1 MKTRRLL
8 LMTMLALL
16 ASVTYAASVT
26 IGDLKYTYN
35 EESGTASVS
44 LASFN
49 ATSVTIPAT
58 VVINGT
64 TYKVTAIDNYGF
76 CKKVEWWQDLYT
88 KDILTYD
95 YNDNTYYIDGS
106 NYNNTVLQSVTFDQP
121 SNITTIGNYAFNSC
135 TKLESIVIPNSVTSM
150 GTAAF
155 KGCISL
161 TDVRFQ
167 TKEDGTVNLETIPT
181 QCFRYCPFTSI
192 EIPEG
197 ITTIGDEAFQFNLY
211 LKTMKLPNTLTTIGT
226 HFLCD
231 AKSITTLTIPASVT
245 DIDGAA
251 FHGCENLKTVYLLGP
266 ASTLKANDDSSKT
279 FGPNKEQDYAPNC
292 EKVTNCT
299 FWVLEE
305 YEKGYIGDDV
315 WKQVDQPNN
324 DGNDIMCIKNTTRTF
339 AQGWGTAI
347 FPKVVKNFRLTAGS
361 GAKVARM
368 IKAVKD
374 NSDMNLYHLTFQ
386 VVDGD
391 DIPAKEPLMIYCP
404 YEWTCTMYDST
415 DENDADFKLEMTK
428 RFTTTKTV
436 ENEPTSKVHMIGKY
450 LGGEKLVKW
459 DFYFMNNQFKRVPDD
474 DNAATMGSFRCYW
487 KVDRDGIKQD
497 VASFSKMSFG
507 DNTPT
512 AIEGIETEPTKVQV
526 EVYDL
531 NGRRIYQKK
540 ESLPRG
546 LYIINGKKVI
556 IK

>member
-1 MKTRRLL
+1 
-8 LMTMLALL
+8 MTMLALL
-16 ASVTYAASVT
+16 ASVTYAATYNDTKSGLT
-26 IGDLKYTYN
+26 YTYQN
-35 EESGTASVS
+35 NGTTASVK
-44 LASFN
+44 LYDFTR
-49 ATSVTIPAT
+49 TSVTIPAT
-58 VVINGT
+58 VIIKNHE
-64 TYKVTAIDNYGF
+64 YQVTAIDEYGF
-76 CKKVEWWQDLYT
+76 CKKVNGWQDFLT

-106 NYNNTVLQSVTFDQP
+106 NYNNTVLQSVTFEQS
-121 SNITTIGNYAFNSC
+121 SNITTIGSYAFNSC
-135 TKLESIVIPNSVTSM
+135 TKLESIVIPKSVTSM
-150 GTAAF
+150 GEAAF

-161 TDVRFQ
+161 TDVSFQ

-197 ITTIGDEAFQFNLY
+197 ITTIEDEAFQFNFY

-231 AKSITTLTIPASVT
+231 AKSITTLTIPASVIY
-245 DIDGAA
+245 IDGAA

-279 FGPNKEQDYAPNC
+279 FGTNEKQRYAPKC
-292 EKVTNCT
+292 EKVTDCT

-347 FPKVVKNFRLTAGS
+347 FPKEVVDFRKTAGE

-368 IKAVKD
+368 IKAVRD

-386 VVDGD
+386 VVEGKN
-391 DIPAKEPLMIYCP
+391 IPAKEPLMIYCP
-404 YEWTCTMYDST
+404 KEWTCTMYDSF
-415 DENDADFKLEMTK
+415 DETKADFKLEMTK
-428 RFTTTKTV
+428 RFTTTVTV
-436 ENEPTSKVHMIGKY
+436 ENERTSKVHMIGKY
-450 LGGEKLVKW
+450 LREKLAKW
-459 DFYFMNNQFKRVPDD
+459 EFYFMNDKFWRVPDD
-474 DNAATMGSFRCYW
+474 TNAATMGSFRCYW

>member
-16 ASVTYAASVT
+16 ASVTYAASFT
-26 IGDLKYTYN
+26 KDGLKYTYHPITN
-35 EESGTASVS
+35 PGVASVS
-44 LASFN
+44 LANFN

-58 VVINGT
+58 VVIYGT
-64 TYKVTAIDNYGF
+64 TYKVTAIDKHGF
-76 CKKVEWWQDLYT
+76 CQYT
-88 KDILTYD
+88 ENTQTYT
-95 YNDNTYYIDGS
+95 YNGKSYTIDGS
-106 NYNNTVLQSVTFDQP
+106 DYNNTVLQSVTFEQP
-121 SNITTIGNYAFNSC
+121 SNITTIGSYAFNSC

-167 TKEDGTVNLETIPT
+167 TNADGSVNLKTIPT

-197 ITTIGDEAFQFNLY
+197 ITTIEDEAFQFNFY

-245 DIDGAA
+245 YIDGAA

-266 ASTLKANDDSSKT
+266 ASTLKANDDSSET
-279 FGPNKEQDYAPNC
+279 FGPNEKQAYAPKC
-292 EKVTNCT
+292 ERVTNCT
-299 FWVLEE
+299 FWVLKE
-305 YEKGYIGDDV
+305 YMSGYTEDKVWEK
-315 WKQVDQPNN
+315 VDQPNNN
-324 DGNDIMCIKNTTRTF
+324 DGNDIKCIENTTRTF

-347 FPKVVKNFRLTAGS
+347 FPKEVVDFRDTAGDE
-361 GAKVARM
+361 AKVARM
-368 IKAVKD
+368 IKAVRD
-374 NSDMNLYHLTFQ
+374 NSDKNLYHLTFQ
-386 VVDGD
+386 VIEGEN
-391 DIPAKEPLMIYCP
+391 IPAKEPLMIYSP
-404 YEWTCTMYDST
+404 KEWTYTMYNSIDET
-415 DENDADFKLEMTK
+415 DAKFKLEMTYP
-428 RFTTTKTV
+428 FTTTVTV
-436 ENEPTSKVHMIGKY
+436 ENESTSKVRMIGKY
-450 LGGEKLVKW
+450 MYGEKLVKW
-459 DFYFMNNQFKRVPDD
+459 DFYFMNDKFWRVPDD
-474 DNAATMGSFRCYW
+474 ANAAKMGNFRCYW

>member
-1 MKTRRLL
+1 
-8 LMTMLALL
+8 
-16 ASVTYAASVT
+16 
-26 IGDLKYTYN
+26 
-35 EESGTASVS
+35 
-44 LASFN
+44 
-49 ATSVTIPAT
+49 
-58 VVINGT
+58 
-64 TYKVTAIDNYGF
+64 
-76 CKKVEWWQDLYT
+76 
-88 KDILTYD
+88 
-95 YNDNTYYIDGS
+95 
-106 NYNNTVLQSVTFDQP
+106 
-121 SNITTIGNYAFNSC
+121 
-135 TKLESIVIPNSVTSM
+135 M

-167 TKEDGTVNLETIPT
+167 TKEDGTVNLKTIPT

-197 ITTIGDEAFQFNLY
+197 ITTIEDEAFQFNFY

-231 AKSITTLTIPASVT
+231 AKSITTLTIPASVNY
-245 DIDGAA
+245 IDGAA

-266 ASTLKANDDSSKT
+266 ASTLKAKDDSSET
-279 FGPNKEQDYAPNC
+279 FGPNKEQVYAPNC

-299 FWVLEE
+299 FWVLEQ
-305 YEKGYIGDDV
+305 YETDYIYDEV
-315 WKQVDQPNN
+315 WKKVDDRNNN

-347 FPKVVKNFRLTAGS
+347 FPKEVVDFRTTAGA
-361 GAKVARM
+361 GPEAKVARM

-374 NSDMNLYHLTFQ
+374 DKDMNLYHLTFQ
-386 VVDGD
+386 VVDGNN
-391 DIPAKEPLMIYCP
+391 IPAKEPLMIYCP
-404 YEWTCTMYDST
+404 DKWTCTMYNSIDET
-415 DENDADFKLEMTK
+415 DAKFKLEMTNP
-428 RFTTTKTV
+428 FTTTVTV
-436 ENEPTSKVHMIGKY
+436 ENERTSKVRMIGKY

>member
-16 ASVTYAASVT
+16 ASVTYAASVRR
-26 IGDLKYTYN
+26 GDLIYTYDGWFQ
-35 EESGTASVS
+35 ESRTASVS
-44 LASFN
+44 LANFN

-64 TYKVTAIDNYGF
+64 TYDVTAIDDYGF
-76 CKKVEWWQDLYT
+76 CQRTNNTQTYT
-88 KDILTYD
+88 
-95 YNDNTYYIDGS
+95 YNGKSYTIDGS
-106 NYNNTVLQSVTFDQP
+106 NYNNTVLQSVTFKQP
-121 SNITTIGNYAFNSC
+121 SNITTIGSHAFNSC

-231 AKSITTLTIPASVT
+231 AKSITTLTIPASVNY
-245 DIDGAA
+245 IDGAA

-266 ASTLKANDDSSKT
+266 ASTLKANDDSSET
-279 FGPNKEQDYAPNC
+279 FGPNKEQAYAPKC

-305 YEKGYIGDDV
+305 YETGYTSDKV
-315 WKQVDQPNN
+315 WKKVDQPNN

-347 FPKVVKNFRLTAGS
+347 FPKEVVDFRTTAGA
-361 GAKVARM
+361 GPEAKVARM

-374 NSDMNLYHLTFQ
+374 DKDMNLYHLTFQ
-386 VVDGD
+386 VVDGNN
-391 DIPAKEPLMIYCP
+391 IPAKEPLMIYCP
-404 YEWTCTMYDST
+404 DKWTCTMYNSIDET
-415 DENDADFKLEMTK
+415 DAKFKLEMTNP
-428 RFTTTKTV
+428 FTTTVTV
-436 ENEPTSKVHMIGKY
+436 ENEKTSKVRMIGKY

>member
-16 ASVTYAASVT
+16 ASVTYAATT

-35 EESGTASVS
+35 YWLGTASVS
-44 LASFN
+44 LANFD

-58 VVINGT
+58 VKINGT
-64 TYKVTAIDNYGF
+64 TYKVTAIDKHGF
-76 CKKVEWWQDLYT
+76 CQYT
-88 KDILTYD
+88 ENTQTYT
-95 YNDNTYYIDGS
+95 YNGKSYTIDGS
-106 NYNNTVLQSVTFDQP
+106 DYNNTVLQSVTFEQP
-121 SNITTIGNYAFNSC
+121 SNITTIGSYAFNSC

-167 TKEDGTVNLETIPT
+167 TKEDGTVNLKTIPT

-245 DIDGAA
+245 YIDGAA

-266 ASTLKANDDSSKT
+266 ASTLKAKDDSSKT
-279 FGPNKEQDYAPNC
+279 FGPNEEQAYAPKC
-292 EKVTNCT
+292 ERVTNCT
-299 FWVLEE
+299 FWVLAV
-305 YEKGYIGDDV
+305 YEKDYIRDDV
-315 WKQVDQPNN
+315 WKQVDDDYNN
-324 DGNDIMCIKNTTRTF
+324 DGNDIKCIQNTTRTF
-339 AQGWGTAI
+339 ASGWGTAI
-347 FPKVVKNFRLTAGS
+347 FPKVVVDFRKTAGDE
-361 GAKVARM
+361 AKVARM
-368 IKAVKD
+368 IKAVRD
-374 NSDMNLYHLTFQ
+374 NSDKNLYHLTFQ
-386 VVDGD
+386 VVEDEN
-391 DIPAKEPLMIYCP
+391 IPAQEPLMIYSP
-404 YEWTCTMYDST
+404 KEWTYTMYNSIDET
-415 DENDADFKLEMTK
+415 DAKFKLEMTYP
-428 RFTTTKTV
+428 FTTTVTV
-436 ENEPTSKVHMIGKY
+436 ENEPTSKVRMIGIY
-450 LGGEKLVKW
+450 LGGYNLMKW
-459 DFYFMNNQFKRVPDD
+459 DFYFMNDKFWRVPDAA
-474 DNAATMGSFRCYW
+474 NAATMGNFRCYW

-512 AIEGIETEPTKVQV
+512 TIEGIETEPTKVQV

>member
-16 ASVTYAASVT
+16 ASVTYAASAK
-26 IGDLKYTYN
+26 IGDLIYTYGWFQ
-35 EESGTASVS
+35 ESRTASVS
-44 LASFN
+44 LANFK
-49 ATSVTIPAT
+49 ATSVRIPAT
-58 VVINGT
+58 VKINGY
-64 TYKVTAIDNYGF
+64 TYKVTAIDKHGF
-76 CKKVEWWQDLYT
+76 CQYT
-88 KDILTYD
+88 ENTQTYT
-95 YNDNTYYIDGS
+95 YNGKSYTIDGS
-106 NYNNTVLQSVTFDQP
+106 DYNNTVLQSVTFEQP
-121 SNITTIGNYAFNSC
+121 SNITTIGSYAFNSC

-167 TKEDGTVNLETIPT
+167 TKEDGTVNLKTIPT

-197 ITTIGDEAFQFNLY
+197 ITTIGDEAFQFNFY

-231 AKSITTLTIPASVT
+231 AKSITTLTIPASVNY
-245 DIDGAA
+245 IDGAA

-266 ASTLKANDDSSKT
+266 ASTLKANDDSSET

-292 EKVTNCT
+292 EKVTDCT
-299 FWVLEE
+299 FWVLGE
-305 YEKGYIGDDV
+305 YMSGYTEDKV
-315 WKQVDQPNN
+315 WKKVDQPND
-324 DGNDIMCIKNTTRTF
+324 DGNDIKCIENTTRTF

-347 FPKVVKNFRLTAGS
+347 FPKEVVDFRDTAGDE
-361 GAKVARM
+361 AKVARM
-368 IKAVKD
+368 IKAVRD
-374 NSDMNLYHLTFQ
+374 NSDKNLYHLTFQ
-386 VVDGD
+386 VVEDEN
-391 DIPAKEPLMIYCP
+391 IPAQEPLMIYSP
-404 YEWTCTMYDST
+404 KEWTYTMYNSI
-415 DENDADFKLEMTK
+415 DENNDDFKLEMTNP
-428 RFTTTKTV
+428 FTTTVTV

-459 DFYFMNNQFKRVPDD
+459 DFYFMNDKFWRVPDT

>member
-16 ASVTYAASVT
+16 ASVTYADTYYDTKSGLA
-26 IGDLKYTYN
+26 YTYQKN
-35 EESGTASVS
+35 GTTASVK
-44 LASFN
+44 LYIFTR
-49 ATSVTIPAT
+49 TSVTIPAT
-58 VVINGT
+58 VTIKNKE
-64 TYKVTAIDNYGF
+64 YQVTAIDEYGF
-76 CKKVEWWQDLYT
+76 CQRTYNTQNYT
-88 KDILTYD
+88 
-95 YNDNTYYIDGS
+95 YNGKSYTIDDS
-106 NYNNTVLQSVTFDQP
+106 NYNNTVLQSVTFEQP
-121 SNITTIGNYAFNSC
+121 SNITTIGSYAFNSC
-135 TKLESIVIPNSVTSM
+135 TNLKSIIIPNSVTSM
-150 GTAAF
+150 GEAAF

-167 TKEDGTVNLETIPT
+167 TKEDGTVNLKKIPT

-266 ASTLKANDDSSKT
+266 ASILKANDDSSET

-299 FWVLEE
+299 FWVLQK
-305 YEKGYIGDDV
+305 YETGYTDDV
-315 WKQVDQPNN
+315 VWQQVDSLYNN
-324 DGNDIMCIKNTTRTF
+324 DGNDIKCIQNTTRTF

-347 FPKVVKNFRLTAGS
+347 FPKVVENFRQTAGKE
-361 GAKVARM
+361 AKVAKM
-368 IKAVKD
+368 IKAVRDDK
-374 NSDMNLYHLTFQ
+374 DMNLYKLTFQ
-386 VVDGD
+386 VVEDEN
-391 DIPAKEPLMIYCP
+391 IPAKEPLMIYCP
-404 YEWTCTMYDST
+404 DKWTCTMYNSI
-415 DENDADFKLEMTK
+415 DENDLDFRKEMTYP
-428 RFTTTKTV
+428 FTTTVTV
-436 ENEPTSKVHMIGKY
+436 ENEPTSKVRMIGKY

>member
-1 MKTRRLL
+1 MKDK
-8 LMTMLALL
+8 AF
-16 ASVTYAASVT
+16 YACFSLS
-26 IGDLKYTYN
+26 D
-35 EESGTASVS
+35 VS
-44 LASFN
+44 
-49 ATSVTIPAT
+49 
-58 VVINGT
+58 
-64 TYKVTAIDNYGF
+64 
-76 CKKVEWWQDLYT
+76 
-88 KDILTYD
+88 
-95 YNDNTYYIDGS
+95 
-106 NYNNTVLQSVTFDQP
+106 
-121 SNITTIGNYAFNSC
+121 
-135 TKLESIVIPNSVTSM
+135 
-150 GTAAF
+150 
-155 KGCISL
+155 
-161 TDVRFQ
+161 FQ
-167 TKEDGTVNLETIPT
+167 TKEDNTVDLKVLPT
-181 QCFRYCPFTSI
+181 SAFSYCPFTSI
-192 EIPEG
+192 ELPEG
-197 ITTIGDEAFQFNLY
+197 IEEIGDRSFQYNFY
-211 LKTMKLPNTLTTIGT
+211 LKTMKLPNTLKKIGP

-245 DIDGAA
+245 YIDGAA

-266 ASTLKANDDSSKT
+266 ASTLIANESNSKT
-279 FGPNKEQDYAPNC
+279 FGANKDIDNAPDC
-292 EKVTNCT
+292 ERVTNCT

-305 YEKGYIGDDV
+305 YETGYTSDKV
-315 WKQVDQPNN
+315 WMKVDQPNNN

-347 FPKVVKNFRLTAGS
+347 FPKEVVDFRKTAGE

-368 IKAVKD
+368 IKAVRD

-386 VVDGD
+386 VVEGKN
-391 DIPAKEPLMIYCP
+391 IPAKEPLMIYCP

-428 RFTTTKTV
+428 RFTTTVTV
-436 ENEPTSKVHMIGKY
+436 ENERTSKVHMIGKY
-450 LGGEKLVKW
+450 LREKLAKW
-459 DFYFMNNQFKRVPDD
+459 EFYFMNDKFWRVPDD
-474 DNAATMGSFRCYW
+474 TNAATMGSFRCYW

>member
-1 MKTRRLL
+1 
-8 LMTMLALL
+8 MTMLALL
-16 ASVTYAASVT
+16 ASVTYAASAK
-26 IGDLKYTYN
+26 IGDLIYTYN
-35 EESGTASVS
+35 GRFQESGTASVS
-44 LASFN
+44 LASFD

-58 VVINGT
+58 VVIKGN
-64 TYKVTAIDNYGF
+64 TYDVTAIDDHGF
-76 CKKVEWWQDLYT
+76 TNRNWIKNVSY
-88 KDILTYD
+88 TYD
-95 YNDNTYYIDGS
+95 GKTYNINDNSYV
-106 NYNNTVLQSVTFDQP
+106 NNVLESVTFEYP
-121 SNITTIGNYAFNSC
+121 SNIKTIGEGAFQAC
-135 TKLESIVIPNSVTSM
+135 TKLSSVVIPNSVTTM
-150 GTAAF
+150 KDKAF
-155 KGCISL
+155 YACFSL
-161 TDVRFQ
+161 SDVSFQ
-167 TKEDGTVNLETIPT
+167 TKEDNTVDLKVLPT
-181 QCFRYCPFTSI
+181 SAFSYCPFTSI
-192 EIPEG
+192 ELPEG
-197 ITTIGDEAFQFNLY
+197 IEEIGDRSFQYNFY
-211 LKTMKLPNTLTTIGT
+211 LKTMKLPNTLKKIGP

-245 DIDGAA
+245 YIDGAA

-266 ASTLKANDDSSKT
+266 ASTLIANESNSKT
-279 FGPNKEQDYAPNC
+279 FGANKDIDNAPDC
-292 EKVTNCT
+292 ERVTNCT

-305 YEKGYIGDDV
+305 YETGYTSDKV
-315 WKQVDQPNN
+315 WMKVDQPNNN

-347 FPKVVKNFRLTAGS
+347 FPKEVVDFRKTAGE

-368 IKAVKD
+368 IKAVRD

-386 VVDGD
+386 VVEGKN
-391 DIPAKEPLMIYCP
+391 IPAKEPLMIYCP

-428 RFTTTKTV
+428 RFTTTVTV
-436 ENEPTSKVHMIGKY
+436 ENERTSKVHMIGKY
-450 LGGEKLVKW
+450 LREKLAKW
-459 DFYFMNNQFKRVPDD
+459 EFYFMNDKFWRVPDD
-474 DNAATMGSFRCYW
+474 TNAATMGSFRCYW

>member
-16 ASVTYAASVT
+16 ASVTYADTYNDNESGLT
-26 IGDLKYTYN
+26 YTYQKN
-35 EESGTASVS
+35 GTTASVK
-44 LASFN
+44 LNDFTR
-49 ATSVTIPAT
+49 TSVTIPAT
-58 VVINGT
+58 VTIKNKE
-64 TYKVTAIDNYGF
+64 YQVTAIDDYGF
-76 CKKVEWWQDLYT
+76 CKKVEWWQ
-88 KDILTYD
+88 KDILTYT
-95 YNDNTYYIDGS
+95 YNGKSYTIDGS
-106 NYNNTVLQSVTFDQP
+106 NYNNTVLQSVTFDQH
-121 SNITTIGNYAFNSC
+121 SNITTIGSYAFNSC

-150 GTAAF
+150 GEAAF

-161 TDVRFQ
+161 TDVSFQ
-167 TKEDGTVNLETIPT
+167 TKEDGTVNLKTIPT

-197 ITTIGDEAFQFNLY
+197 ITTIGNEAFQFNLY

-279 FGPNKEQDYAPNC
+279 FGPNEEQDYAPNC

-299 FWVLEE
+299 FWVLEV
-305 YEKGYIGDDV
+305 YETGYTEDKV
-315 WKQVDQPNN
+315 WQQVDSLYNN
-324 DGNDIMCIKNTTRTF
+324 IGNDIKCIKNTTRTF

-347 FPKVVKNFRLTAGS
+347 FPKVVENFRQTAGQ

-368 IKAVKD
+368 IKAERD
-374 NSDMNLYHLTFQ
+374 DRDMNLYHLTFQ
-386 VVDGD
+386 VEEGEN
-391 DIPAKEPLMIYCP
+391 IPAKVPLMIYCP
-404 YEWTCTMYDST
+404 DGWTCTMYDST
-415 DENDADFKLEMTK
+415 DENDDDFKLEMTYP
-428 RFTTTKTV
+428 FTTTVTV
-436 ENEPTSKVHMIGKY
+436 ENEPTSKVRMIGKY

-459 DFYFMNNQFKRVPDD
+459 DFYFMNDKFWRVPDA
-474 DNAATMGSFRCYW
+474 DNAATMGNFRCYW

>member
-16 ASVTYAASVT
+16 ASVTYAATT

-35 EESGTASVS
+35 YWLGTASVS
-44 LASFN
+44 LANFD

-58 VVINGT
+58 VVINGKK
-64 TYKVTAIDNYGF
+64 YDVTAIDKHGF
-76 CKKVEWWQDLYT
+76 CQRT
-88 KDILTYD
+88 
-95 YNDNTYYIDGS
+95 DNTQTYTYNGKSYTIDGS
-106 NYNNTVLQSVTFDQP
+106 NYNNTVLQSVKFEQT
-121 SNITTIGNYAFNSC
+121 SNITTIGSYAFNSC
-135 TKLESIVIPNSVTSM
+135 TKLESIVIPKSVTSM

-167 TKEDGTVNLETIPT
+167 TNADGTVNLKTIPT

-231 AKSITTLTIPASVT
+231 AKSITTLTIPASVN

-266 ASTLKANDDSSKT
+266 ASTLKANDDSSET

-305 YEKGYIGDDV
+305 YEKGYTDDKV
-315 WKQVDQPNN
+315 WKKVDKPNNN

-347 FPKVVKNFRLTAGS
+347 FPKVVENFRQTAGQD
-361 GAKVARM
+361 AKVARM
-368 IKAVKD
+368 IKAVRDK
-374 NSDMNLYHLTFQ
+374 SDMNLYHLTFQ
-386 VVDGD
+386 VVDD
-391 DIPAKEPLMIYCP
+391 DNIPAKEPLMIYCP
-404 YEWTCTMYDST
+404 DGWTCTMYDSF
-415 DENDADFKLEMTK
+415 DETKADFKQEMTYP
-428 RFTTTKTV
+428 FTTTVTV
-436 ENEPTSKVHMIGKY
+436 ANEPTSKVRMIGKY

>member
-1 MKTRRLL
+1 
-8 LMTMLALL
+8 MTMLALL

-26 IGDLKYTYN
+26 TIGNLKYTYD

-44 LASFN
+44 LANFK

-64 TYKVTAIDNYGF
+64 TYNVTAIDDYGF
-76 CKKVEWWQDLYT
+76 CKKVNGWQDFLT

-106 NYNNTVLQSVTFDQP
+106 NYNNTVLQSVTFEKS

-135 TKLESIVIPNSVTSM
+135 TKLESIVIPKSVTSM
-150 GTAAF
+150 GEAAF

-167 TKEDGTVNLETIPT
+167 TKEDGTVNLKKIPK

-197 ITTIGDEAFQFNLY
+197 ITTIGDEAFQFNFY

-231 AKSITTLTIPASVT
+231 AKSITTLTIPASVIY
-245 DIDGAA
+245 IDGAA

-279 FGPNKEQDYAPNC
+279 FGTNEKQIYAPKC
-292 EKVTNCT
+292 EKVTDCT
-299 FWVLEE
+299 FWVLEV
-305 YEKGYIGDDV
+305 YETGYTEDKV
-315 WKQVDQPNN
+315 WQQVDSLNN
-324 DGNDIMCIKNTTRTF
+324 NIGNDIKCIQNTTRTF

-347 FPKVVKNFRLTAGS
+347 FPKEVVDFRTTAGPE
-361 GAKVARM
+361 AKVARM
-368 IKAVKD
+368 IKAVRDDKD
-374 NSDMNLYHLTFQ
+374 KNLYHLTFQ
-386 VVDGD
+386 VVDGKN
-391 DIPAKEPLMIYCP
+391 IPAKEPLMIYSP
-404 YEWTCTMYDST
+404 KEWTYTMYNSI
-415 DENDADFKLEMTK
+415 DENNDDFKLEMTNP
-428 RFTTTKTV
+428 FTTTVPV

-459 DFYFMNNQFKRVPDD
+459 DFYFMNDKFWRVPDT

>member
-16 ASVTYAASVT
+16 ASVTYAATT

-35 EESGTASVS
+35 YWLGTASVS
-44 LASFN
+44 LANFD

-58 VVINGT
+58 VVINGKK
-64 TYKVTAIDNYGF
+64 YDVTAIDDHGF
-76 CKKVEWWQDLYT
+76 TNSNWRKVSY
-88 KDILTYD
+88 TYD
-95 YNDNTYYIDGS
+95 GKTYNINDNSYV
-106 NYNNTVLQSVTFDQP
+106 NNVLESVTFEP
-121 SNITTIGNYAFNSC
+121 NSNIKTIGEGAFQAC
-135 TKLESIVIPNSVTSM
+135 TKLSSVVIPNSVTTM
-150 GTAAF
+150 KDKAF
-155 KGCISL
+155 YACFSL
-161 TDVRFQ
+161 SDVHFQ
-167 TKEDGTVNLETIPT
+167 TKEDNTVDLKVLPT
-181 QCFRYCPFTSI
+181 SAFSYCPFTSI
-192 EIPEG
+192 ELPEG
-197 ITTIGDEAFQFNLY
+197 IEEIGDRSFQYNFY
-211 LKTMKLPNTLTTIGT
+211 LKTMKLPNTLKKIGP

-245 DIDGAA
+245 YIDGAA

-266 ASTLKANDDSSKT
+266 ASTLIANESESET
-279 FGPNKEQDYAPNC
+279 FGANKNIKNAPDC

-305 YEKGYIGDDV
+305 YETGYTSDKV
-315 WKQVDQPNN
+315 WKKVDQPNNN

-339 AQGWGTAI
+339 APGWGTAI
-347 FPKVVKNFRLTAGS
+347 FPKVVKKFRLTAGS

-404 YEWTCTMYDST
+404 KEWTCTMYDSF

-428 RFTTTKTV
+428 RFTTTVTV
-436 ENEPTSKVHMIGKY
+436 ENERTSKVHMIGKY
-450 LGGEKLVKW
+450 LREKLAKW
-459 DFYFMNNQFKRVPDD
+459 EFYFMNDKFWRVPDD
-474 DNAATMGSFRCYW
+474 TNAATMGSFRCYW

>member
-16 ASVTYAASVT
+16 ASVTYADTYNDKESGLT
-26 IGDLKYTYN
+26 YTYQKN
-35 EESGTASVS
+35 GTTASVK
-44 LASFN
+44 LNDFTR
-49 ATSVTIPAT
+49 TSVTIPAT
-58 VVINGT
+58 VTIKNT
-64 TYKVTAIDNYGF
+64 EYQVTAIDDYGF
-76 CKKVEWWQDLYT
+76 CKKVEWWQ
-88 KDILTYD
+88 KDILTYT
-95 YNDNTYYIDGS
+95 YNGKSYTIDDS
-106 NYNNTVLQSVTFDQP
+106 NYNNTVLQSVTFEQP
-121 SNITTIGNYAFNSC
+121 SNITTIGSYAFNSC

-161 TDVRFQ
+161 TDVHFQ
-167 TKEDGTVNLETIPT
+167 TKEDGTVNLKTIPT

-245 DIDGAA
+245 YIDGAA

-299 FWVLEE
+299 FWVLQK
-305 YEKGYIGDDV
+305 YETGYTDDV
-315 WKQVDQPNN
+315 VWQQVDSLYNN
-324 DGNDIMCIKNTTRTF
+324 DGNDIKCIQNTTRTF

-368 IKAVKD
+368 IEAVRDK
-374 NSDMNLYHLTFQ
+374 SDMNLYHLTFQ
-386 VVDGD
+386 VEEGE
-391 DIPAKEPLMIYCP
+391 DIPAQVPLMIYCP
-404 YEWTCTMYDST
+404 EKWTCEMYNSI
-415 DENDADFKLEMTK
+415 DENDLDFRKEMTYP
-428 RFTTTKTV
+428 FTTTVTV
-436 ENEPTSKVHMIGKY
+436 ENEPTSKVRMIGKY

>member
-1 MKTRRLL
+1 
-8 LMTMLALL
+8 MTMLALL
-16 ASVTYAASVT
+16 ASVTYADTYTDTESGLT
-26 IGDLKYTYN
+26 YTYQKN
-35 EESGTASVS
+35 GTTASVK
-44 LASFN
+44 LYDFTR
-49 ATSVTIPAT
+49 TSVTIPAT
-58 VVINGT
+58 VII
-64 TYKVTAIDNYGF
+64 YKKEYQVTAIDEYGF

-231 AKSITTLTIPASVT
+231 AKSITTLTIPASVNY
-245 DIDGAA
+245 INGAA

-266 ASTLKANDDSSKT
+266 ASTLKAKDDSSKT
-279 FGPNKEQDYAPNC
+279 FGPNEEQAYAPDC
-292 EKVTNCT
+292 ERVTNCT

-305 YEKGYIGDDV
+305 YEEGYIGDDV
-315 WKQVDQPNN
+315 WKQVDDRYNN
-324 DGNDIMCIKNTTRTF
+324 IGNDIKCIQNTTRTF

-347 FPKVVKNFRLTAGS
+347 FPKEVVDFRKTAGPE
-361 GAKVARM
+361 AKVARM
-368 IKAVKD
+368 IKAVRD
-374 NSDMNLYHLTFQ
+374 DSDMNLYHLTFQ
-386 VVDGD
+386 VETGEN
-391 DIPAKEPLMIYCP
+391 IPAKVPLMIYCP
-404 YEWTCTMYDST
+404 KEWTYTMYNST
-415 DENDADFKLEMTK
+415 DENEADFKLEMTYP
-428 RFTTTKTV
+428 FTTTVTV
-436 ENEPTSKVHMIGKY
+436 ENEPTSKVHMIDKY

-459 DFYFMNNQFKRVPDD
+459 DFYFMNNQFKRVPDAA
-474 DNAATMGSFRCYW
+474 NAATMGSFRCYW

>member
-1 MKTRRLL
+1 M
-8 LMTMLALL
+8 
-16 ASVTYAASVT
+16 
-26 IGDLKYTYN
+26 
-35 EESGTASVS
+35 
-44 LASFN
+44 
-49 ATSVTIPAT
+49 
-58 VVINGT
+58 
-64 TYKVTAIDNYGF
+64 
-76 CKKVEWWQDLYT
+76 
-88 KDILTYD
+88 
-95 YNDNTYYIDGS
+95 
-106 NYNNTVLQSVTFDQP
+106 
-121 SNITTIGNYAFNSC
+121 
-135 TKLESIVIPNSVTSM
+135 
-150 GTAAF
+150 
-155 KGCISL
+155 

-167 TKEDGTVNLETIPT
+167 TKEDGTVNLKKIPT

-245 DIDGAA
+245 NIDGAA

-279 FGPNKEQDYAPNC
+279 FGPNEEQAYAPDC
-292 EKVTNCT
+292 KKVTDCT
-299 FWVLEE
+299 FWVLKE
-305 YEKGYIGDDV
+305 YMSGYTEDKV
-315 WKQVDQPNN
+315 WKQVDQYNE
-324 DGNDIMCIKNTTRTF
+324 DGNDIKCIENTTRTF
-339 AQGWGTAI
+339 APGWGTAI
-347 FPKVVKNFRLTAGS
+347 FPKEVVDFRDTAGDE
-361 GAKVARM
+361 AKVARM
-368 IKAVKD
+368 IKAVRD
-374 NSDMNLYHLTFQ
+374 NSDKNLYHLTFQ
-386 VVDGD
+386 VVEGTN
-391 DIPAKEPLMIYCP
+391 IPAQEPLMIYSP
-404 YEWTCTMYDST
+404 KEWTYTMYNSI
-415 DENDADFKLEMTK
+415 DENNDDFKLEMTK

-436 ENEPTSKVHMIGKY
+436 ENEPTSKVHMIGIY
-450 LGGEKLVKW
+450 MGEKLMKW
-459 DFYFMNNQFKRVPDD
+459 DFYFMDNKFWRVPDD

>member
-16 ASVTYAASVT
+16 ASVTYAASVKI
-26 IGDLKYTYN
+26 IGDLKYTYDGWFQ
-35 EESGTASVS
+35 ESGTASVS
-44 LASFN
+44 LANFK

-58 VVINGT
+58 VKINGT
-64 TYKVTAIDNYGF
+64 TYKVTAIDKHGF
-76 CKKVEWWQDLYT
+76 CQYT
-88 KDILTYD
+88 ENTQTYT
-95 YNDNTYYIDGS
+95 YNGKSYTIDGS
-106 NYNNTVLQSVTFDQP
+106 DYNNTVLQSVTFEQP

-135 TKLESIVIPNSVTSM
+135 TKLESIFIPKSVTSM
-150 GTAAF
+150 GEAAF

-167 TKEDGTVNLETIPT
+167 TNADGSVNLKTIPT

-231 AKSITTLTIPASVT
+231 AKSITTLTIPASVKY
-245 DIDGAA
+245 IDGAA

-266 ASTLKANDDSSKT
+266 ASTLKANDDSSET

-347 FPKVVKNFRLTAGS
+347 FPKEVVDFRKTAGE

-368 IKAVKD
+368 IKAVRD

-386 VVDGD
+386 VVEGKN
-391 DIPAKEPLMIYCP
+391 IPAKEPLMIYCP
-404 YEWTCTMYDST
+404 KEWTCTMYDSF
-415 DENDADFKLEMTK
+415 DETKADFKLEMTK
-428 RFTTTKTV
+428 RFTTTVTV
-436 ENEPTSKVHMIGKY
+436 ENERTSKVHMIGKY
-450 LGGEKLVKW
+450 LREKLAKW
-459 DFYFMNNQFKRVPDD
+459 EFYFMNDKFWRVPDD
-474 DNAATMGSFRCYW
+474 TNAATMGSFRCYW

-512 AIEGIETEPTKVQV
+512 AIESIETEPTKVQV

>member
-16 ASVTYAASVT
+16 ASVTYADTYYDTKSGLA
-26 IGDLKYTYN
+26 YTYQKN
-35 EESGTASVS
+35 DTTASVK
-44 LASFN
+44 LYIFTR
-49 ATSVTIPAT
+49 TSVTIPAT
-58 VVINGT
+58 VTIKNKE
-64 TYKVTAIDNYGF
+64 YQVTAIDEYGF
-76 CKKVEWWQDLYT
+76 CQRTYNTQNYT
-88 KDILTYD
+88 
-95 YNDNTYYIDGS
+95 YNGKSYTIDDS
-106 NYNNTVLQSVTFDQP
+106 NYNNTVLQSVMFEQP
-121 SNITTIGNYAFNSC
+121 SNITTIGKYAFNSC

-150 GTAAF
+150 GEAAF

-167 TKEDGTVNLETIPT
+167 TNADGSVNLKTIPT

-231 AKSITTLTIPASVT
+231 AKSITTLTIPASVIY
-245 DIDGAA
+245 IDGAA

-266 ASTLKANDDSSKT
+266 ASTLQAKDDSSET
-279 FGPNKEQDYAPNC
+279 FGPNKEQAYAPDC
-292 EKVTNCT
+292 KKVTDCT
-299 FWVLEE
+299 FWVLQK
-305 YEKGYIGDDV
+305 YETGYTDDV
-315 WKQVDQPNN
+315 VWQQVDSLYNN
-324 DGNDIMCIKNTTRTF
+324 DGNDIKCIQNTTRTF
-339 AQGWGTAI
+339 AKGWGTAI

-368 IKAVKD
+368 IEAVRD

-386 VVDGD
+386 VEEGE
-391 DIPAKEPLMIYCP
+391 DIPAQVPLMIYCP
-404 YEWTCTMYDST
+404 EKWTCEMYNSI
-415 DENDADFKLEMTK
+415 DENDLDFRKEMTYP
-428 RFTTTKTV
+428 FTTTVTV
-436 ENEPTSKVHMIGKY
+436 ENEPTSKVRMIGKY

-459 DFYFMNNQFKRVPDD
+459 DFYFMSDKFWRVPDD
-474 DNAATMGSFRCYW
+474 DNAAKMGSFRCYW

>member
-1 MKTRRLL
+1 
-8 LMTMLALL
+8 MTMLALL
-16 ASVTYAASVT
+16 ASVTYAASFT
-26 IGDLKYTYN
+26 KDGLKYTYHPITN
-35 EESGTASVS
+35 PGVASVS
-44 LASFN
+44 LANFN

-58 VVINGT
+58 VVIYGT
-64 TYKVTAIDNYGF
+64 TYKVTAIDDYGF
-76 CKKVEWWQDLYT
+76 CQSTKNTQTYT
-88 KDILTYD
+88 
-95 YNDNTYYIDGS
+95 YNGKSYTIDGS
-106 NYNNTVLQSVTFDQP
+106 DYNNTVLQSVTFGQP
-121 SNITTIGNYAFNSC
+121 SNITTIGSHAFNSC

-161 TDVRFQ
+161 TDVSFQ
-167 TKEDGTVNLETIPT
+167 IKEDGTVNLKTIPT

-197 ITTIGDEAFQFNLY
+197 ITTIGNEAFQFNLY

-245 DIDGAA
+245 YIDGAA

-279 FGPNKEQDYAPNC
+279 FGPNEEQDYAPNC

-299 FWVLEE
+299 FWVLGE

-315 WKQVDQPNN
+315 WKQVDQPNNN

-347 FPKVVKNFRLTAGS
+347 FPKVVENFRQTAGKE
-361 GAKVARM
+361 AKVARM
-368 IKAVKD
+368 IKAVRD
-374 NSDMNLYHLTFQ
+374 DRDMNLYHLTFQ
-386 VVDGD
+386 VEEGEN
-391 DIPAKEPLMIYCP
+391 IPAKVPLMIYCP
-404 YEWTCTMYDST
+404 DPDGWTCTMYDSF
-415 DENDADFKLEMTK
+415 DETKADFKQEMTYP
-428 RFTTTKTV
+428 FTTTVTV
-436 ENEPTSKVHMIGKY
+436 ANEPTSKVRMIGKY

-459 DFYFMNNQFKRVPDD
+459 DFYFMNDKFWRVPDD

>member
-16 ASVTYAASVT
+16 ASVMYAKSTT

-35 EESGTASVS
+35 GLFQESGTASVS
-44 LASFN
+44 LDNFK

-58 VVINGT
+58 VVIKGT

-76 CKKVEWWQDLYT
+76 CQET
-88 KDILTYD
+88 NNTLTYT
-95 YNDNTYYIDGS
+95 YNGKSYTIDDS
-106 NYNNTVLQSVTFDQP
+106 NYNNTVLQSVTFEQP
-121 SNITTIGNYAFNSC
+121 SNITTIGSYAFNSC
-135 TKLESIVIPNSVTSM
+135 TKLKSIVIPNSVTSM

-167 TKEDGTVNLETIPT
+167 TNADGTVNLKTIPT

-197 ITTIGDEAFQFNLY
+197 ITTIGDEAFQFNFY

-231 AKSITTLTIPASVT
+231 AKSITTLTIPASVNY
-245 DIDGAA
+245 IDGAA

-266 ASTLKANDDSSKT
+266 ASTLKANDDSSET

-292 EKVTNCT
+292 EKVTDCT
-299 FWVLEE
+299 FWVLGE
-305 YEKGYIGDDV
+305 YMSGYTEDKV
-315 WKQVDQPNN
+315 WKKVDQPND
-324 DGNDIMCIKNTTRTF
+324 DGNDIKCIENTTRTF

-347 FPKVVKNFRLTAGS
+347 FPKEVVDFRDTAGDE
-361 GAKVARM
+361 AKVARM
-368 IKAVKD
+368 IKAVRD
-374 NSDMNLYHLTFQ
+374 NSDKNLYHLTFQ
-386 VVDGD
+386 VVEDEN
-391 DIPAKEPLMIYCP
+391 IPAQEPLMIYSP
-404 YEWTCTMYDST
+404 KEWTYTMYNSI
-415 DENDADFKLEMTK
+415 DENNDDFKLEMTNP
-428 RFTTTKTV
+428 FTTTVTV

-459 DFYFMNNQFKRVPDD
+459 DFYFMNDKFWRVPDT

>member
-1 MKTRRLL
+1 MKTKRLL

-35 EESGTASVS
+35 GLFQESGTASVS
-44 LASFN
+44 LENFK

-58 VVINGT
+58 VVIKGT
-64 TYKVTAIDNYGF
+64 TYKVTAIDDHGF
-76 CKKVEWWQDLYT
+76 TNSNWVKNVSY
-88 KDILTYD
+88 TYD
-95 YNDNTYYIDGS
+95 GKTYNINDDNYV
-106 NYNNTVLQSVTFDQP
+106 NNVLESVTFEQP
-121 SNITTIGNYAFNSC
+121 SNIKTIGQGAFQAC
-135 TKLESIVIPNSVTSM
+135 TKLSSVVIPNSVTTM
-150 GTAAF
+150 EEKAF
-155 KGCISL
+155 YACFSL
-161 TDVRFQ
+161 SDVRFQ
-167 TKEDGTVNLETIPT
+167 TKEDNTVDLKVLPT
-181 QCFRYCPFTSI
+181 SAFSYCPFTSI
-192 EIPEG
+192 ELPEG
-197 ITTIGDEAFQFNLY
+197 IEEIGDRSFQYNFY
-211 LKTMKLPNTLTTIGT
+211 LKTMKLPNTLKKIGP

-245 DIDGAA
+245 YIDGAA

-266 ASTLKANDDSSKT
+266 ASTLIANESKSET
-279 FGPNKEQDYAPNC
+279 FGANKNIDNAPDC
-292 EKVTNCT
+292 EKVTDCT
-299 FWVLEE
+299 FWVLKE
-305 YEKGYIGDDV
+305 YEKGYTSDKV
-315 WKQVDQPNN
+315 WKKVDQPND
-324 DGNDIMCIKNTTRTF
+324 DGNDIKCIENTTRTF

-347 FPKVVKNFRLTAGS
+347 FPKEVVDFRDTAGDE
-361 GAKVARM
+361 AKVARM
-368 IKAVKD
+368 IKAVRD
-374 NSDMNLYHLTFQ
+374 NSDKNLYHLTFQ
-386 VVDGD
+386 VVEDEN
-391 DIPAKEPLMIYCP
+391 IPAQEPLMIYSP
-404 YEWTCTMYDST
+404 KEWTYTMYNSI
-415 DENDADFKLEMTK
+415 DENNDDFKLEMTNP
-428 RFTTTKTV
+428 FTTTVTV

-459 DFYFMNNQFKRVPDD
+459 DFYFMNDKFWRVPDT

>member
-1 MKTRRLL
+1 
-8 LMTMLALL
+8 MTMLALL
-16 ASVTYAASVT
+16 ASVTYAASVRR
-26 IGDLKYTYN
+26 GDLIYTYDGWFQ
-35 EESGTASVS
+35 ESRTASVS
-44 LASFN
+44 LANFN

-64 TYKVTAIDNYGF
+64 TYDVTAIDDYGF
-76 CKKVEWWQDLYT
+76 CQRTNNTQTYT
-88 KDILTYD
+88 
-95 YNDNTYYIDGS
+95 YNGKSYTIDGS
-106 NYNNTVLQSVTFDQP
+106 NYNNTVLQSVTFKQP
-121 SNITTIGNYAFNSC
+121 SNITTIGSHAFNSC

-231 AKSITTLTIPASVT
+231 AKSITTLTIPASVNY
-245 DIDGAA
+245 IDGAA

-266 ASTLKANDDSSKT
+266 ASTLKANDDSSET
-279 FGPNKEQDYAPNC
+279 FGPNKEQAYAPKC

-305 YEKGYIGDDV
+305 YETGYTSDKV
-315 WKQVDQPNN
+315 WKKVDQPNN

-347 FPKVVKNFRLTAGS
+347 FPKEVVDFRTTAGA
-361 GAKVARM
+361 GPEAKVARM

-374 NSDMNLYHLTFQ
+374 DKDMNLYHLTFQ
-386 VVDGD
+386 VVDGNN
-391 DIPAKEPLMIYCP
+391 IPAKEPLMIYCP
-404 YEWTCTMYDST
+404 DKWTCTMYNSIDET
-415 DENDADFKLEMTK
+415 DAKFKLEMTNP
-428 RFTTTKTV
+428 FTTTVTV
-436 ENEPTSKVHMIGKY
+436 ENEKTSKVRMIGKY

>member
-1 MKTRRLL
+1 
-8 LMTMLALL
+8 MTMLALL
-16 ASVTYAASVT
+16 ASVTYADTYYDTKSGLA
-26 IGDLKYTYN
+26 YTYQKN
-35 EESGTASVS
+35 GTTASVK
-44 LASFN
+44 LYIFTR
-49 ATSVTIPAT
+49 TSVTIPAT
-58 VVINGT
+58 VIIKNHE
-64 TYKVTAIDNYGF
+64 YQVTAIDEYGF
-76 CKKVEWWQDLYT
+76 CQRTYNTQNYT
-88 KDILTYD
+88 
-95 YNDNTYYIDGS
+95 YNGKSYTIDDS
-106 NYNNTVLQSVTFDQP
+106 NYNNTVLQSVTFEQP
-121 SNITTIGNYAFNSC
+121 SKITTIGSYAFNSC

-150 GTAAF
+150 GEAAF

-161 TDVRFQ
+161 TDVHFQ
-167 TKEDGTVNLETIPT
+167 TKEDGTVNLKTIPT

-197 ITTIGDEAFQFNLY
+197 ITTIGNEAFQFNLY

-245 DIDGAA
+245 HIDGAA

-279 FGPNKEQDYAPNC
+279 FGPNEEQDYAPNC

-299 FWVLEE
+299 FWVLGE
-305 YEKGYIGDDV
+305 YEKGYTDDV
-315 WKQVDQPNN
+315 VWQQVDSLYNKI
-324 DGNDIMCIKNTTRTF
+324 GNDIKCIQNTTRTF
-339 AQGWGTAI
+339 APGWGTAI
-347 FPKVVKNFRLTAGS
+347 FPKEVVDFRDTAGNE
-361 GAKVARM
+361 AKVARM
-368 IKAVKD
+368 IKAVRD
-374 NSDMNLYHLTFQ
+374 DRDMNLYHLTFQ
-386 VVDGD
+386 VVEGKN
-391 DIPAKEPLMIYCP
+391 IPAKEPLMIYCP
-404 YEWTCTMYDST
+404 KEWTYTMYNSI
-415 DENDADFKLEMTK
+415 DENNDDFKLEMTK
-428 RFTTTKTV
+428 RFTTTVTV
-436 ENEPTSKVHMIGKY
+436 ENERTSKVHMIGKY
-450 LGGEKLVKW
+450 LREKLAKW
-459 DFYFMNNQFKRVPDD
+459 EFYFMNDKFWRVPDD
-474 DNAATMGSFRCYW
+474 TNAATMGSFRCYW

>member
-16 ASVTYAASVT
+16 ASVTYADTYNDNESGLT
-26 IGDLKYTYN
+26 YTYQKN
-35 EESGTASVS
+35 GTTASVK
-44 LASFN
+44 LNDFTR
-49 ATSVTIPAT
+49 TSVTIPAT
-58 VVINGT
+58 VTIKNKE
-64 TYKVTAIDNYGF
+64 YQVTAIDDYGF
-76 CKKVEWWQDLYT
+76 CKKVEWWQ
-88 KDILTYD
+88 KDILTYT
-95 YNDNTYYIDGS
+95 YNGKSYTIDGS
-106 NYNNTVLQSVTFDQP
+106 DYNNTVLQSVTFEQP
-121 SNITTIGNYAFNSC
+121 SNITTIGSYAFNSC
-135 TKLESIVIPNSVTSM
+135 TKLESIFIPKSVTSM
-150 GTAAF
+150 GEAAF

-167 TKEDGTVNLETIPT
+167 TNADGSVNLKTIPT

-197 ITTIGDEAFQFNLY
+197 ITTIGDEAFQFNFY

-231 AKSITTLTIPASVT
+231 AKSITTLTIPASVKY
-245 DIDGAA
+245 IDGAA

-266 ASTLKANDDSSKT
+266 ASTLKANDDSSET

-347 FPKVVKNFRLTAGS
+347 FPKVVKNFRLTAGKE
-361 GAKVARM
+361 AKVARM
-368 IKAVKD
+368 IEAVRDK
-374 NSDMNLYHLTFQ
+374 SDMNLYHLTFQ
-386 VVDGD
+386 VEEGE
-391 DIPAKEPLMIYCP
+391 DIPAQVPLMIYCP
-404 YEWTCTMYDST
+404 EKWTCEMYNSI
-415 DENDADFKLEMTK
+415 DENDLDFRKEMTYP
-428 RFTTTKTV
+428 FTTTVTV
-436 ENEPTSKVHMIGKY
+436 ENEPTSKVRMIGKY

>member
-16 ASVTYAASVT
+16 ASVTYAASFT
-26 IGDLKYTYN
+26 KDGLKYTYHPITN
-35 EESGTASVS
+35 PGVASVS
-44 LASFN
+44 LANFD

-58 VVINGT
+58 VVINGKK
-64 TYKVTAIDNYGF
+64 YDVTAIDNYGF
-76 CKKVEWWQDLYT
+76 CKSTKNTQTYT
-88 KDILTYD
+88 
-95 YNDNTYYIDGS
+95 YNGKSYTIDGS
-106 NYNNTVLQSVTFDQP
+106 KDNNTVLQSVKFEQS
-121 SNITTIGNYAFNSC
+121 SNITTIGSYAFNSC
-135 TKLESIVIPNSVTSM
+135 TNLKSIIIPNSVTSM
-150 GTAAF
+150 GEAAF

-167 TKEDGTVNLETIPT
+167 TKEDGTVNLEKIPT

-197 ITTIGDEAFQFNLY
+197 ITTIGDEAFQFNFY
-211 LKTMKLPNTLTTIGT
+211 LKTMKLPNTLITIGT

-245 DIDGAA
+245 YIDGAA

-266 ASTLKANDDSSKT
+266 ASTLKANDDSSET

-305 YEKGYIGDDV
+305 YEKGYIDDKV
-315 WKQVDQPNN
+315 WKKVDKPNNN

-347 FPKVVKNFRLTAGS
+347 FPKEVVDFRKTAGDK
-361 GAKVARM
+361 AKVARM
-368 IKAVKD
+368 IKAVRD
-374 NSDMNLYHLTFQ
+374 DSDMNLYHLTFQ
-386 VVDGD
+386 VVEGEN
-391 DIPAKEPLMIYCP
+391 IPAQEPLMIYSP
-404 YEWTCTMYDST
+404 KEWTYTMYNSI
-415 DENDADFKLEMTK
+415 DENNDDFKLEMTK

-459 DFYFMNNQFKRVPDD
+459 DFYFMNNLFKRVPDD
-474 DNAATMGSFRCYW
+474 DHAATMGSFRCYW

>member
-1 MKTRRLL
+1 
-8 LMTMLALL
+8 MTMLALL
-16 ASVTYAASVT
+16 ASVTYADTYNDNESGLT
-26 IGDLKYTYN
+26 YTYQKN
-35 EESGTASVS
+35 GTTASVK
-44 LASFN
+44 LNDFTR
-49 ATSVTIPAT
+49 TSVTIPAT
-58 VVINGT
+58 VTIKNKE
-64 TYKVTAIDNYGF
+64 YQVTAIDDYGF
-76 CKKVEWWQDLYT
+76 CQRTYNTQNYT
-88 KDILTYD
+88 
-95 YNDNTYYIDGS
+95 YNGKSYTIDGS
-106 NYNNTVLQSVTFDQP
+106 DYNNTVLQSVTFEQP
-121 SNITTIGNYAFNSC
+121 SNITTIGSYAFNSC

-150 GTAAF
+150 GEAAF

-167 TKEDGTVNLETIPT
+167 TNADGSVNLKTIPT

-197 ITTIGDEAFQFNLY
+197 ITTIGDEAFQFNFY

-231 AKSITTLTIPASVT
+231 AKSITTLTIPASVKY
-245 DIDGAA
+245 IDGAA

-266 ASTLKANDDSSKT
+266 ASTLKANDDSSET

-347 FPKVVKNFRLTAGS
+347 FPKEVVDFRDTAGDE
-361 GAKVARM
+361 AKVARM
-368 IKAVKD
+368 IKAVRDDKD
-374 NSDMNLYHLTFQ
+374 KNLYHLTFQ
-386 VVDGD
+386 VVDGKN
-391 DIPAKEPLMIYCP
+391 IPAKEPLMIYSP
-404 YEWTCTMYDST
+404 KEWTCTMYDSF
-415 DENDADFKLEMTK
+415 DETKADFKLEMTK
-428 RFTTTKTV
+428 RFTTTVTV
-436 ENEPTSKVHMIGKY
+436 ENEPTSKVRMIGKY

>member
-1 MKTRRLL
+1 
-8 LMTMLALL
+8 MTMLALL

-26 IGDLKYTYN
+26 IGDLKYTYYPVLN
-35 EESGTASVS
+35 PGVASVS
-44 LASFN
+44 LENFK

-58 VVINGT
+58 VVIDGT
-64 TYKVTAIDNYGF
+64 TYKVTAIDNHGF
-76 CKKVEWWQDLYT
+76 CQET
-88 KDILTYD
+88 KNTLTYT
-95 YNDNTYYIDGS
+95 YNGKSYTIDGS
-106 NYNNTVLQSVTFDQP
+106 NYNNTVLQSVTFEQP

-135 TKLESIVIPNSVTSM
+135 TKLESIFIPNSVTSM

-167 TKEDGTVNLETIPT
+167 TKEDGTVNLKTIPT

-197 ITTIGDEAFQFNLY
+197 ITEIGDEAFQFNLY
-211 LKTMKLPNTLTTIGT
+211 LKTMKLPNTLKTIGT

-245 DIDGAA
+245 YMDGAA
-251 FHGCENLKTVYLLGP
+251 FHGCESLTSVYLLGP
-266 ASTLKANDDSSKT
+266 ASTLIANAGKNET
-279 FGPNKEQDYAPNC
+279 FGANKGQKYAPDC

-305 YEKGYIGDDV
+305 YEKGYTSDDV

-324 DGNDIMCIKNTTRTF
+324 TDGNDIKCIKNTTRTF

-347 FPKVVKNFRLTAGS
+347 FPKVVENFRQTAGQE
-361 GAKVARM
+361 AKVARM
-368 IKAVKD
+368 VKAVRD
-374 NSDMNLYHLTFQ
+374 DSDMNLYHLTFQ
-386 VVDGD
+386 VVEGEN
-391 DIPAKEPLMIYCP
+391 IPAKEPLMIYSP
-404 YEWTCTMYDST
+404 KEWTCAMYNTVDET
-415 DENDADFKLEMTK
+415 DAAFKLEMTYP
-428 RFTTTKTV
+428 FTTTVTV
-436 ENEPTSKVHMIGKY
+436 ENEQTSKVRMIGKY

-459 DFYFMNNQFKRVPDD
+459 DFYFMNDNFWRVPDD

-507 DNTPT
+507 DNIPT

>member
-16 ASVTYAASVT
+16 ASVTYAASAK
-26 IGDLKYTYN
+26 IGDLIYTYGWFQ
-35 EESGTASVS
+35 ESRTASVS
-44 LASFN
+44 LANFK
-49 ATSVTIPAT
+49 ATSVRIPAT
-58 VVINGT
+58 VEINGY
-64 TYKVTAIDNYGF
+64 TYKVTAIDKYGF
-76 CKKVEWWQDLYT
+76 CQYT
-88 KDILTYD
+88 ENTQTYT
-95 YNDNTYYIDGS
+95 YNGKSYTIDGS
-106 NYNNTVLQSVTFDQP
+106 NYNNTVLQSVTFEQP
-121 SNITTIGNYAFNSC
+121 SNITTIGSHAFNSC

-167 TKEDGTVNLETIPT
+167 TNADGSVNLETIPT

-266 ASTLKANDDSSKT
+266 ASTLKANDDSSET

-299 FWVLEE
+299 FWVLEK
-305 YEKGYIGDDV
+305 YETGYTEDKV
-315 WKQVDQPNN
+315 WQQVDSLYNN
-324 DGNDIMCIKNTTRTF
+324 IGNDIKCIKNTTRTF

-347 FPKVVKNFRLTAGS
+347 FPKVVENFRQTAGQE
-361 GAKVARM
+361 AKVARM
-368 IKAVKD
+368 IKAERD
-374 NSDMNLYHLTFQ
+374 DRDMNLYHLTFQ
-386 VVDGD
+386 VVDDD

-404 YEWTCTMYDST
+404 DKWTCTMYDST
-415 DENDADFKLEMTK
+415 DENDLDFRKEMTYP
-428 RFTTTKTV
+428 FTTTVTV
-436 ENEPTSKVHMIGKY
+436 ENEPTSKVRMIGKY

-459 DFYFMNNQFKRVPDD
+459 DFYFMNDKFWRVPDA

>member
-1 MKTRRLL
+1 M
-8 LMTMLALL
+8 
-16 ASVTYAASVT
+16 
-26 IGDLKYTYN
+26 
-35 EESGTASVS
+35 
-44 LASFN
+44 
-49 ATSVTIPAT
+49 
-58 VVINGT
+58 
-64 TYKVTAIDNYGF
+64 
-76 CKKVEWWQDLYT
+76 
-88 KDILTYD
+88 
-95 YNDNTYYIDGS
+95 
-106 NYNNTVLQSVTFDQP
+106 
-121 SNITTIGNYAFNSC
+121 
-135 TKLESIVIPNSVTSM
+135 
-150 GTAAF
+150 
-155 KGCISL
+155 

-167 TKEDGTVNLETIPT
+167 TKEDGTVNLKTIPT

-245 DIDGAA
+245 YINGAA

-266 ASTLKANDDSSKT
+266 ASTLIANESNSKT
-279 FGPNKEQDYAPNC
+279 FGANKNINNAPDC

-299 FWVLEE
+299 FWVLNE
-305 YEKGYIGDDV
+305 YMSGYTEDGV
-315 WKQVDQPNN
+315 WKQVDQPND
-324 DGNDIMCIKNTTRTF
+324 DGNDIKCIENTTRTF

-347 FPKVVKNFRLTAGS
+347 FPKVVENFRQTAGQE
-361 GAKVARM
+361 AKVARM
-368 IKAVKD
+368 IKAVRDDK
-374 NSDMNLYHLTFQ
+374 DMNLYKLTFQ
-386 VVDGD
+386 VVEDEN
-391 DIPAKEPLMIYCP
+391 IPAKEPLMIYCP
-404 YEWTCTMYDST
+404 GEWKCTMYNSF
-415 DENDADFKLEMTK
+415 DETKADFKLEMSK
-428 RFTTTKTV
+428 RFTTTVTV

-450 LGGEKLVKW
+450 MGEKLAKW
-459 DFYFMNNQFKRVPDD
+459 EFYFMNDKFWRVPDD
-474 DNAATMGSFRCYW
+474 DNATTMGSFRCYW

>member
-1 MKTRRLL
+1 
-8 LMTMLALL
+8 MTMLALL
-16 ASVTYAASVT
+16 ASVTYAKSVT
-26 IGDLKYTYN
+26 IGDLKYTYDGWFQ
-35 EESGTASVS
+35 ESGTASVS
-44 LASFN
+44 LANFK

-64 TYKVTAIDNYGF
+64 TYNVTAIDNYGF
-76 CKKVEWWQDLYT
+76 CKYGEAPTYKYDNKTYT
-88 KDILTYD
+88 VDTYD
-95 YNDNTYYIDGS
+95 KASNEYYTS
-106 NYNNTVLQSVTFDQP
+106 RSNTVLKSIVFKQP
-121 SNITTIGNYAFNSC
+121 SNIKSIGSGAFMCC
-135 TKLESIVIPNSVTSM
+135 TNLSSIIIPNSVTSIGDM
-150 GTAAF
+150 AF
-155 KGCISL
+155 KGCLSL
-161 TDVRFQ
+161 TDLRFQ
-167 TKEDGTVNLETIPT
+167 INKDGKVNFTTIPDG
-181 QCFRYCPFTSI
+181 CFWYCPFTSI

-197 ITTIGDEAFQFNLY
+197 VTTIKDSFRYNLY
-211 LKTMKLPNTLTTIGT
+211 LKTMKLPNTLTSIGE
-226 HFLCD
+226 HFLCN

-245 DIDGAA
+245 YINGAA
-251 FHGCENLKTVYLLGP
+251 FHGCESLKTVYLLGS
-266 ASTLKANDDSSKT
+266 AATLKANAGENKT
-279 FGPNKEQDYAPNC
+279 FGANVGTDWYPEC
-292 EKVTNCT
+292 SKVTNCT

-305 YEKGYIGDDV
+305 YEKGYTGDDV

-324 DGNDIMCIKNTTRTF
+324 DGNDIKCIQNTTRTF

-347 FPKVVKNFRLTAGS
+347 FPKVVENFRQTAGQE
-361 GAKVARM
+361 AKVARM
-368 IKAVKD
+368 VKAVRD
-374 NSDMNLYHLTFQ
+374 DSDMNLYHLTFK
-386 VVDGD
+386 VVEGEN
-391 DIPAKEPLMIYCP
+391 IPAKEPLMIYSP
-404 YEWTCTMYDST
+404 KQWTCAMYNTVDET
-415 DENDADFKLEMTK
+415 DANFKLEMTNP
-428 RFTTTKTV
+428 FTTTVTV
-436 ENEPTSKVHMIGKY
+436 ENEQTSKVRMIGKY

-459 DFYFMNNQFKRVPDD
+459 DFYFMSDKFWRVPDD

>member
-1 MKTRRLL
+1 
-8 LMTMLALL
+8 MTMLALL
-16 ASVTYAASVT
+16 ASVTYAASVRR
-26 IGDLKYTYN
+26 GDLIYTYDGWFQ
-35 EESGTASVS
+35 ESRTASVS
-44 LASFN
+44 LANFN

-64 TYKVTAIDNYGF
+64 TYDVTAIDDYGF
-76 CKKVEWWQDLYT
+76 CQRTNNTQTYT
-88 KDILTYD
+88 
-95 YNDNTYYIDGS
+95 YNGKSYTIDGS
-106 NYNNTVLQSVTFDQP
+106 NYNNTVLQSVTFKQP
-121 SNITTIGNYAFNSC
+121 SNITTIGSHAFNSC

-231 AKSITTLTIPASVT
+231 AKSITTLTIPASVNY
-245 DIDGAA
+245 IDGAA

-266 ASTLKANDDSSKT
+266 ASTLKANDDSSET
-279 FGPNKEQDYAPNC
+279 FGPNKEQAYAPKC

-305 YEKGYIGDDV
+305 YETGYTSDKV
-315 WKQVDQPNN
+315 WKKVDQPNN

-347 FPKVVKNFRLTAGS
+347 FPKEVVDFRTTAGA
-361 GAKVARM
+361 GPEAKVARM

-374 NSDMNLYHLTFQ
+374 DKDMNLYHLTFQ
-386 VVDGD
+386 VVDGNN
-391 DIPAKEPLMIYCP
+391 IPAKEPLMIYCP
-404 YEWTCTMYDST
+404 DKWTCTMYNSIDET
-415 DENDADFKLEMTK
+415 DAKFKLEMTNP
-428 RFTTTKTV
+428 FTTTVTV
-436 ENEPTSKVHMIGKY
+436 ENEKTSKVRMIGKY
-450 LGGEKLVKW
+450 LGEKLMKW
-459 DFYFMNNQFKRVPDD
+459 DFYFMKDKFWRVPDD